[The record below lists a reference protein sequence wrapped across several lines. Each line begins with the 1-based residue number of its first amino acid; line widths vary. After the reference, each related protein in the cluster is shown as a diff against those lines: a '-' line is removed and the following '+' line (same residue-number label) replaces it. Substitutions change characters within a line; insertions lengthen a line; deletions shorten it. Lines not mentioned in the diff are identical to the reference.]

1 MDYRKV
7 PSMSTATVY
16 TLAPRSNGQVAVLDA
31 RTGAL
36 KRVINHHGRLVN
48 TQVSGSL
55 GTLMIQEKIGLHGH
69 VYDLTNGS
77 LKSRFQVR

>member
-1 MDYRKV
+1 
-7 PSMSTATVY
+7 MSTNTVY
-16 TLAPRSNGQVAVLDA
+16 TLVPRSNGQVAVLDA
-31 RTGAL
+31 RTGTL
-36 KRVINHHGRLVN
+36 KRAINYHGSLISI
-48 TQVSGSL
+48 QVSGSM

>member
-1 MDYRKV
+1 
-7 PSMSTATVY
+7 MSTATVY

-69 VYDLTNGS
+69 VYDLTSGA
-77 LKSRFQVR
+77 LKSRFSVR